1 MVEKLP
7 DNSSPRGL
15 VTGCVVLIAA
25 IPLAY
30 LIHIVSYSSADNP
43 EKGIMVLGAIFAI
56 IVLLPLIACWKFRLW
71 RDEPSKLGLILIATI
86 CALLISI
93 YFYWVSFYMFFP
105 ADILM
110 WGENDVISDV
120 TKLRAGYPIY
130 SSPLNNESQVY
141 PPGAQT
147 IIYAIVRLL
156 GDVESMP
163 LYRMVQCGFNLL
175 TALFAASSCRHL
187 MRMSDPELSCG
198 RSRVWDFLYVPLFF
212 LMATNSITNPFVHNI
227 HNDSL
232 FQLGVIVAYWLLLKY
247 GSRLKLHILVA
258 MAVLP
263 GLGFLIKQN
272 FVMWILLYSLF
283 ILFFDKSRSIRRLIL
298 FGAIA
303 LPLLAAVIGGCFL
316 AWGDNFT
323 YWVFTVLGNRQ
334 ISVLRS
340 FQHILDAWPYCAVG
354 LLGGL
359 TVIQGGSYRQLLGIW
374 LVWLLL
380 FLAGAY
386 TSGAAWTLSHMGP
399 GSVIAGIWFVAA
411 ITKFW
416 TTPNFIDGAE
426 SRLIGWMNTA
436 IAVALSCLLFSGL
449 GFIRIPLKPVSDDA
463 YRYVKEIENEFEGES
478 PENVLL
484 DAGSWIYLKNG
495 TVMKDRATAI
505 GDRGF
510 QGMGGFSQ
518 MTQRIEEKQYS
529 KILVRGFHRKDF
541 WYDNDMW
548 RESSGIRKALQENYV
563 EKGTIRAVSKTLL
576 EKESPYLF
584 GDISVLIRKTD

>member
-1 MVEKLP
+1 MIGKLS
-7 DNSSPRGL
+7 DNSALGGSLIGCALL
-15 VTGCVVLIAA
+15 VAA
-25 IPLAY
+25 VPLAY
-30 LIHIVSYSSADNP
+30 LIHMVSSSSADNP
-43 EKGIMVLGAIFAI
+43 ERGMIVLGAIFALIALLPI
-56 IVLLPLIACWKFRLW
+56 IACLKFSPWRDRPSQLGLVLVATVCVLLL
-71 RDEPSKLGLILIATI
+71 SV
-86 CALLISI
+86 
-93 YFYWVSFYMFFP
+93 YFYWVSFYVFFP
-105 ADILM
+105 ADIFM
-110 WGENDVISDV
+110 WGENDIIGDI
-120 TKLRAGYPIY
+120 TKLRADYPLY
-130 SSPLNNESQVY
+130 TSPLNNESQVY
-141 PPGAQT
+141 PPGAQI
-147 IIYAIVRLL
+147 IIYSIVRLL
-156 GDVESMP
+156 GAPESMP
-163 LYRMVQCGFNLL
+163 LYRIVQCGFNLL
-175 TALFAASSCRHL
+175 TALFAASSCKHL
-187 MRMSDPELSCG
+187 IRMTGPKSYSDKNRL
-198 RSRVWDFLYVPLFF
+198 WDFLYVPLFF
-212 LMATNSITNPFVHNI
+212 LIATNSITNPFVHNI

-232 FQLGVIVAYWLLLKY
+232 FQLGVVVAYWLLLKY
-247 GSRLKLHILVA
+247 GSQQKLHTLVI
-258 MAVLP
+258 MAILP

-272 FVMWILLYSLF
+272 FVIWILLYSLF
-283 ILFFDKSRSIRRLIL
+283 VLLFDKSRSAKRLIL
-298 FGAIA
+298 FNAIA
-303 LPLLAAVIGGCFL
+303 LPLVAAVIGGCYL
-316 AWGDNFT
+316 AWGGDFI

-340 FQHILDAWPYCAVG
+340 FQHVLDAWPYFAVG

-359 TVIQGGSYRQLLGIW
+359 TVIKGQGYRQVLGVW

-399 GSVIAGIWFVAA
+399 GSVIAGIWFMAG
-411 ITKFW
+411 ITRFW

-426 SRLIGWMNTA
+426 PRLIGWLNTA

-463 YRYVKEIENEFEGES
+463 YRYIREIENEFEGES

-510 QGMGGFSQ
+510 QGMGGFSE
-518 MTQRIEEKQYS
+518 MTRRIEEKQYS
-529 KILVRGFHRKDF
+529 KILLRGFHREDF

-584 GDISVLIRKTD
+584 GDISVLIRKVD